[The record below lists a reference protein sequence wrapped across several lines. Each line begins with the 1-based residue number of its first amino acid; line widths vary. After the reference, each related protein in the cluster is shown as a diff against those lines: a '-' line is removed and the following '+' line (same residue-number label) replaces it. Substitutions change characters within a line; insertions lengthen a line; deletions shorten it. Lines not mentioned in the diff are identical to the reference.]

1 MIFIVKHRAHNSLTL
16 LNNLLNI
23 ILIHTRFLFS
33 VNTGGCSVEEC
44 YTKKATIV
52 RATNGEYVLLQ
63 VKNSYG
69 SAMQRLIRKTIKKPS
84 SVLLKTLTQRRAI
97 E

>member
-1 MIFIVKHRAHNSLTL
+1 VLYEK
-16 LNNLLNI
+16 
-23 ILIHTRFLFS
+23 
-33 VNTGGCSVEEC
+33 G
-44 YTKKATIV
+44 TIA

-63 VKNSYG
+63 VKNSYD